1 MRRGVK
7 ENTILKKSFAFSL
20 DLICYYRST
29 ERGKIPYVILR
40 QLLRSGTSIGA
51 NVEEA
56 MSAWTYREFLN
67 RMSVALREARETM
80 YWLRLVHESE
90 LDGSSELVELM
101 HQATESNRILS
112 RIVHTGKNRLKTMKT
127 TL

>member
-1 MRRGVK
+1 M
-7 ENTILKKSFAFSL
+7 
-20 DLICYYRST
+20 
-29 ERGKIPYVILR
+29 ILR

-80 YWLRLVHESE
+80 YWLRLVHESG

-101 HQATESNRILS
+101 HRAMELNRILY
-112 RIVHTGKNRLKTMKT
+112 RIVYTGKNRLKTIKT
-127 TL
+127 TT